1 MTTTEARPLLEPE
14 TAGTLGR
21 PSMIKS
27 ALTVVAVGVVVTLL
41 VIERNQFVSAVAALR
56 HLHWWWVA
64 VAIGLKGMS
73 MAAQARLQRRMLMA
87 GGTRIPLKS
96 ALGITYAGNA
106 ISVSLPLAGPEV
118 GTLFAYRQFQ
128 RRGATKVTAA
138 WVVLA
143 SGVVSSL
150 AFTAVVIGG
159 ALVSPNPAA
168 ATAGLV
174 GGLGLIVPLTVG
186 LVAVR
191 VPSVAA
197 FIERMAVR
205 LLALVQRMIHKPAGD
220 PAEFITHW
228 RTEVSELHLR
238 RSSWA
243 IVVIFSLINWLADA
257 GCLAAAV
264 KAAGLPLPAR
274 SIVLIWSAAAAA
286 TTLNLTPGGL
296 GVVEAALI
304 AAMVAAELPTAGA
317 TTAVL
322 AYRLVSFWLVLAVGW
337 IAYPIVQRRGARERE
352 PGAEPLDDD
361 LNAVLEQEFE
371 QA

>member
-1 MTTTEARPLLEPE
+1 VTATEAPPRPAEGE
-14 TAGTLGR
+14 RTSRR
-21 PSMIKS
+21 PSLIKTS
-27 ALTVVAVGVVVTLL
+27 LTVVAIAIVVVLL
-41 VIERNQFVSAVAALR
+41 VVQRKQLVLAVEALR
-56 HLHWWWVA
+56 HLKWWWVA
-64 VAIGLKGMS
+64 LAIGLEGMS
-73 MAAQARLQRRMLMA
+73 MTAFARLQRRLLRA

-128 RRGATKVTAA
+128 RRGATQVTAA

-150 AFTAVVIGG
+150 AFTVVVIGG
-159 ALVSPNPAA
+159 ALVSTSPAA

-174 GGLGLIVPLTVG
+174 GGLTLIVPLA
-186 LVAVR
+186 LALIAVR
-191 VPSVAA
+191 VPVVAA
-197 FIERMAVR
+197 WLERLAVR
-205 LLALVQRMIHKPAGD
+205 ILALVQRVIHKPAGD
-220 PAEFITHW
+220 AGEFIAMA
-228 RTEVSELHLR
+228 REEVSSLR
-238 RSSWA
+238 LRKSGWA
-243 IVVIFSLINWLADA
+243 AVTVFSLVNWLADA

-264 KAAGLPLPAR
+264 KAAGLPLPGR

-304 AAMVAAELPTAGA
+304 AALVATRLPTSEA

-322 AYRLVSFWLVLAVGW
+322 AYRLISFWLVLAVGW
-337 IAYPIVQRRGARERE
+337 VAYPIVQRRGARTR
-352 PGAEPLDDD
+352 GAPLEE
-361 LNAVLEQEFE
+361 A
-371 QA
+371 

>member
-1 MTTTEARPLLEPE
+1 MTATEAPPLVVEGASARRRPPLVK
-14 TAGTLGR
+14 T
-21 PSMIKS
+21 S
-27 ALTVVAVGVVVTLL
+27 LTVLAVVIVVVLL
-41 VIERNQFVSAVAALR
+41 IIQRKQLVLAVEALR
-56 HLHWWWVA
+56 NLKWWWVLLA
-64 VAIGLKGMS
+64 VGLEVMS
-73 MAAQARLQRRMLMA
+73 MASIARLQRRMLRA
-87 GGTRIPLKS
+87 GGTKLPLKS

-128 RRGATKVTAA
+128 RRGATQVTAA

-150 AFTAVVIGG
+150 AFTVVVIGG
-159 ALVSPNPAA
+159 ALVSTNPAA

-174 GGLGLIVPLTVG
+174 GGLTLIVPLTLG

-191 VPSVAA
+191 VPAVEA
-197 FIERMAVR
+197 FVERLAVR
-205 LLALVQRMIHKPAGD
+205 VLALVQRVIHKPAGD
-220 PAEFITHW
+220 AAEVITHA
-228 RTEVSELHLR
+228 REEVSELHL
-238 RSSWA
+238 SPTSWA
-243 IVVIFSLINWLADA
+243 MVAMFALLNWLADA

-264 KAAGLPLPAR
+264 KAAGLPLPGR

-304 AAMVAAELPTAGA
+304 AGLVATGLPTSEA

-322 AYRLVSFWLVLAVGW
+322 AYRLVSFWLVLAIGW
-337 IAYPIVQRRGARERE
+337 IAYPVVQRRGARTR
-352 PGAEPLDDD
+352 GAPPD
-361 LNAVLEQEFE
+361 A
-371 QA
+371 A